1 MKFIRL
7 LASMFMLAV
16 LAACS
21 GGGGNPGATVPS
33 SGTVPNSTATTAP
46 TTPTTTA
53 TASVNDLVITLD
65 KTQVNNNAATQI
77 ELQAQAVDAGRNAVI
92 GAAGTIEIQDVSGGA
107 AASGGPFVTDVNGK
121 FKAQISI
128 GASKINRAV
137 TVKVK
142 VNGLERNT
150 LFSVVGSKLQ
160 LSLSPATPAPGETV
174 TLEVTAQD
182 SSNSGIANEVIT
194 LNGLTGI
201 NGLSKVT
208 DAQGKAAFTFLA
220 PSTGGT
226 YNLQLQGLGVNANKS
241 FAVVSPG
248 GVGQP
253 PPPAAGNIVSNSLA
267 ANPTVIGV
275 NEIGKTINRAQLR
288 ALFLTNGNV
297 PLQNVRVR
305 FDIVPGPSG
314 AVLGGGESISI
325 GNSVVYTDAAGAA
338 YADYISG
345 IRSSPNNGVVV
356 RACYDVNDFAAGTC
370 PQSTKASFTVASTP
384 LSLTLGDNN
393 ELEKADANTTYIKK
407 FVLIVSD
414 SAGQPVPNA
423 QVSFSVDIYKYGKGV
438 FGLGYAG
445 DGSIIVTD
453 VNGTTRTLAIFVNP
467 PNNPVDDVFPGR
479 NTWCAAED
487 LNRNGSIDST
497 PTSSEDRNGN
507 NSLEPRGAD
516 IVISSDSPG
525 NRTDSN
531 GVLLIK
537 VRYPQN
543 VATWLAYAVKATAL
557 ADGSEGTV
565 TKTYRTSF
573 VVGDD
578 ANGSFKTAPYG
589 ASFDCTSPN

>member
-1 MKFIRL
+1 MKLIRL
-7 LASMFMLAV
+7 LTSTFMLTV
-16 LAACS
+16 LMACS

-33 SGTVPNSTATTAP
+33 PSGTVPDPSTPT
-46 TTPTTTA
+46 TTPTTPA
-53 TASVNDLVITLD
+53 TASVSDLVITLD
-65 KTQVNNNAATQI
+65 KTQINNNVATEI
-77 ELQAQAVDAGRNAVI
+77 ELQAQAVDAGRNAVS

-107 AASGGPFVTDVNGK
+107 GPFVTDADGK
-121 FKAQISI
+121 FKAKISI
-128 GASKINRAV
+128 GASKTNRAV
-137 TVKVK
+137 TIKVK
-142 VNGLERNT
+142 VNTLEKST
-150 LFSVVGSKLQ
+150 LFSVIGSKLQ
-160 LSLSPATPAPGETV
+160 LSLSPAAPVPGETV
-174 TLEVTAQD
+174 TLEVTALD
-182 SSNSGIANEVIT
+182 ASNAGVANEGIT
-194 LNGLTGI
+194 LNGFAAV
-201 NGLSKVT
+201 NGTSKVT
-208 DAQGKAAFTFLA
+208 DTQGKTVFTFLA
-220 PSTGGT
+220 PTTAGA
-226 YNLQLQGLGVNANKS
+226 YNVQASGLGTNGNKS
-241 FAVVSPG
+241 FTVVSSG

-253 PPPAAGNIVSNSLA
+253 PAAVGPIVSKSLA

-275 NEIGKTINRAQLR
+275 NVVGSTINRAQLR

-297 PLQNVRVR
+297 PVQNVRVR

-325 GNSVVYTDAAGAA
+325 GNSVIYSDNSGSAF
-338 YADYISG
+338 ADYISG
-345 IRSSPNNGVVV
+345 TRSSPNNGVVV

-370 PQSTKASFTVASTP
+370 PNSTTASFTVASTP

-393 ELEKADANTTYIKK
+393 ELEKADANTTYLKR

-453 VNGTTRTLAIFVNP
+453 VNGATRTLAIFVNP
-467 PNNPVDDVFPGR
+467 PNNPIDDVFPGR

-487 LNRNGSIDST
+487 LNRNGNIDST
-497 PTSSEDRNGN
+497 STSTEDRNGN

-589 ASFDCTSPN
+589 ANFSCTSPN

>member
-1 MKFIRL
+1 MKLIRL
-7 LASMFMLAV
+7 LASTFFVTV

-21 GGGGNPGATVPS
+21 GGGGNPGATVSGP
-33 SGTVPNSTATTAP
+33 SGTAPNPTTPTAP
-46 TTPTTTA
+46 TTPA
-53 TASVNDLVITLD
+53 TASVSDLVITLD
-65 KTQVNNNAATQI
+65 KTQINNNVATEI
-77 ELQAQAVDAGRNAVI
+77 ELQAQAVDAGRNAVS
-92 GAAGTIEIQDVSGGA
+92 GAAGTIEIKDVSGGA
-107 AASGGPFVTDVNGK
+107 AASGGPFVTDADGK
-121 FKAQISI
+121 FKAKISI
-128 GASKINRAV
+128 GASKTNRAV
-137 TVKVK
+137 TIKVK
-142 VNGLERNT
+142 VNTLEKNT

-160 LSLSPATPAPGETV
+160 LSLSPAAPAPGETV
-174 TLEVTAQD
+174 TLEVTALD
-182 SSNSGIANEVIT
+182 ASNAGVANEGVT
-194 LNGLTGI
+194 LNGFAAV
-201 NGLSKVT
+201 NGTTKVT
-208 DAQGKAAFTFLA
+208 DSQGKTVFTFLA
-220 PSTGGT
+220 PLTAGAYSI
-226 YNLQLQGLGVNANKS
+226 QASGLGANGNKS
-241 FAVVSPG
+241 FTVVSSG

-253 PPPAAGNIVSNSLA
+253 PAAAGPIVSKSLA

-275 NEIGKTINRAQLR
+275 NVVGSSINRTQLR
-288 ALFLTNGNV
+288 ALFLTSGNV
-297 PLQNVRVR
+297 PVQNVRVR
-305 FDIVPGPSG
+305 FDIIPGPSG

-325 GNSVVYTDAAGAA
+325 GNSVVYSDNSGAA
-338 YADYISG
+338 FADYISG
-345 IRSSPNNGVVV
+345 TRSSPNNGVVV
-356 RACYDVNDFAAGTC
+356 RACFDVNDFAAGTC
-370 PQSTKASFTVASTP
+370 PNSTTASFTVASTP

-393 ELEKADANTTYIKK
+393 ELEKADDNTTYIKK

-438 FGLGYAG
+438 FGLGYPG

-467 PNNPVDDVFPGR
+467 VNNPIDDVFPGR
-479 NTWCAAED
+479 NTWCASED
-487 LNRNGSIDST
+487 LNRNGNIDST
-497 PTSSEDRNGN
+497 STGSEDRNGN

-516 IVISSDSPG
+516 IVISSDTQG